1 MANVVPVDEYAGE
14 WYPGFKPEFL
24 TSPYIVDGTG
34 PFTKADEDKFWF
46 LDFHWSRGLTP
57 LAAFTWGQDGYCWG
71 TQHAAEALPLPPGRG
86 ITSRFAGTHLYGSA
100 IPESDPREIGARANR
115 LGTNLPAFLQNYQR
129 IWAAGRDELE
139 ATWEY
144 FHGLDL
150 TSVPTGDLA
159 GLLGQARRY
168 HQRSMEIH
176 FDVMYP
182 LLVNFL
188 GFYGACAEMGIDT
201 ASIGKFLQG
210 EDTKIMETDR
220 GLAALAVQAKRA
232 GLREVFED
240 NEGAAIRTALSAH
253 GGSASQWLTDFDD
266 FLQVYGHRQEAT
278 CDVGVPSWIE
288 DNTIPLDMI
297 RSFVLKE
304 EDHDFE
310 AAARNAVAER
320 EAAIDAARSGLTKE
334 EQEVFDAGL
343 RSNQEANFPWWQ
355 DDHNYYIDL
364 KVMIPL
370 RRVCQEL
377 AARVG
382 ADDRN
387 DMLYLFW
394 PELLDVAHGKAYGGE
409 LRSLV
414 RDRRQ
419 YFDHWGAKRATMPK
433 VLGTVPDTVEDPV
446 LIEIFGLNPA
456 SIRAVQN
463 PNAAEETTLT
473 GVAAAKGLVTGTA
486 RVLQSSDDMYRLE
499 PGSILVC
506 ESTSPSWTPAFGKIA
521 GAVCDGGGMLSHAAI
536 VGREYGVPTVTAVGV
551 ATVAIGDGDQIEV
564 DGTNGRVTILKR
576 AAELAAAAETAG
588 EAAG

>member
-1 MANVVPVDEYAGE
+1 MANVVPVEPYTGE
-14 WYPGFKPEFL
+14 WYPGFRPEYL
-24 TSPYIVDGTG
+24 TSPFIVDGTG
-34 PFTKADEDKFWF
+34 PFTKEDEDKFWF

-115 LGTNLPAFLQNYQR
+115 LGTNLPHFLQNYR
-129 IWAAGRDELE
+129 SIWAAGRDELE
-139 ATWEY
+139 ATWDH
-144 FHGLDL
+144 FQSLDL
-150 TSVPTGDLA
+150 TAVPTGDLP
-159 GLLGQARRY
+159 GLIAAARRY
-168 HQRSMEIH
+168 HKRSMEIH
-176 FDVMYP
+176 FNVMYP
-182 LLVNFL
+182 MLVNFL

-201 ASIGKFLQG
+201 NQIGKFLQG

-220 GLAALAVQAKRA
+220 GLAELARKAKAA
-232 GLREVFED
+232 GLRQVFED
-240 NEGAAIRTALSAH
+240 NSGTDIRTALSAH

-297 RSFVLKE
+297 RSFVLKD

-310 AAARNAVAER
+310 AAARNALAER
-320 EAAIDAARSGLTKE
+320 DGAIDAARSGLTRE
-334 EQEVFDAGL
+334 EQAVFDAGL
-343 RSNQEANFPWWQ
+343 QSNQEANFPWWQ

-377 AARVG
+377 ARRTG
-382 ADDRN
+382 ADGKD

-394 PELLDVAHGKAYGGE
+394 PELLDVAHGKPYSGE
-409 LRSLV
+409 LKSLV
-414 RDRRQ
+414 ADRRQ
-419 YFDHWGAKRATMPK
+419 YFDHWGAQRGSMPK
-433 VLGTVPDTVEDPV
+433 VLGTVPETVEDPV
-446 LIEIFGLNPA
+446 LIEIFGLNPS

-463 PNAAEETTLT
+463 PNAAQETVLS
-473 GVAAAKGLVTGTA
+473 GVAAAKGQATGIA
-486 RVLQSSDDMYRLE
+486 RVLQSSDDMHRLE

-536 VGREYGVPTVTAVGV
+536 VGREYGVPTVTAVGI
-551 ATVAIGDGDQIEV
+551 ATIAIGDGDQIEV

-576 AAELAAAAETAG
+576 ASELV
-588 EAAG
+588 EA

>member
-1 MANVVPVDEYAGE
+1 MATVVPVDPYAGE

-24 TSPYIVDGTG
+24 ASPYIIDGTG
-34 PFTKADEDKFWF
+34 PFQKEDEDKFWF

-57 LAAFTWGQDGYCWG
+57 LAAFAWGQDGYCWG

-115 LGTNLPAFLQNYQR
+115 LGTNLPAFLANYRQ

-139 ATWEY
+139 ATWNH
-144 FHGLDL
+144 FHALDL
-150 TSVPTGDLA
+150 TQVPTSEFGA
-159 GLLGQARRY
+159 LLTQARRY

-188 GFYGACAEMGIDT
+188 GFYGACAEMGINT
-201 ASIGKFLQG
+201 ADIGKFLQG

-220 GLAALAVQAKRA
+220 GLADLAIKAKRA
-232 GLREVFED
+232 GLRQVFED
-240 NEGAAIRTALSAH
+240 NEGNGIRAALSAH
-253 GGSASQWLTDFDD
+253 GGSASTWLTDFDD

-297 RSFVLKE
+297 RSFVLKDD
-304 EDHDFE
+304 DHDFA
-310 AAARNAVAER
+310 AAARNAMDER
-320 EAAIDAARSGLTKE
+320 EAAIEAARSGLTKE

-382 ADDRN
+382 ADDPG

-394 PELLDVAHGKAYGGE
+394 PELQAVANGGSYSK
-409 LRSLV
+409 SLV
-414 RDRRQ
+414 KDRRQ
-419 YFDHWGAKRATMPK
+419 YFDHWGALRGQMPK

-446 LIEIFGLNPA
+446 LIEIFGLNPQA
-456 SIRAVQN
+456 IRAVQN
-463 PNAAEETTLT
+463 PNAAEETVLN

-486 RVLQSSDDMYRLE
+486 RVLQSSDEMHRLE

-551 ATVAIGDGDQIEV
+551 ATVAIQDGDVVEV
-564 DGTNGRVTILKR
+564 DGTNGKVTILKR
-576 AAELAAAAETAG
+576 AAEVEG
-588 EAAG
+588 

>member
-1 MANVVPVDEYAGE
+1 MANVVPVEPYTGE

-24 TSPYIVDGTG
+24 AAPYIIDGTG
-34 PFTKADEDKFWF
+34 PFTKEDEDKFWF

-57 LAAFTWGQDGYCWG
+57 LAAFAWGQDGYCWG

-100 IPESDPREIGARANR
+100 LPEPDPRQVGARAQR
-115 LGTNLPAFLQNYQR
+115 LGTNLPRFLATYRQT
-129 IWAAGRDELE
+129 WEAGRDELE
-139 ATWEY
+139 ATWDH

-150 TSVPTGDLA
+150 TAVPTGDLPV
-159 GLLGQARRY
+159 LLTQARRY

-176 FDVMYP
+176 FGVMYP

-201 ASIGKFLQG
+201 ADIGKFLQG

-220 GLAALAVQAKRA
+220 GLAALASAAKRA
-232 GLREVFED
+232 GLRQVFED
-240 NEGAAIRTALSAH
+240 NSGNDIRTALSAH

-297 RSFVLKE
+297 KSFVLQE
-304 EDHDFE
+304 EDHDF
-310 AAARNAVAER
+310 AAAVRNALAER
-320 EAAIDAARSGLTKE
+320 DDAIDTARSGLTKE
-334 EQEVFDAGL
+334 EQAVFDAGL
-343 RSNQEANFPWWQ
+343 SSNQEANFPWWQ

-370 RRVCQEL
+370 RRVAQEL
-377 AARVG
+377 ASRVG
-382 ADDRN
+382 ADGRD

-394 PELLDVAHGKAYGGE
+394 PEVQAVAAGSPYQGE
-409 LRSLV
+409 LKSLV
-414 RDRRQ
+414 KDRRQ
-419 YFDHWGAKRATMPK
+419 YFDHWGALRGSMPK

-463 PNAAEETTLT
+463 PNAAEETVLN
-473 GVAAAKGLVTGTA
+473 GVAAAKGVATGTA
-486 RVLQSSDDMYRLE
+486 RVLQSSDDMHRLE

-506 ESTSPSWTPAFGKIA
+506 ESTSPSWTAAFGKIA
-521 GAVCDGGGMLSHAAI
+521 GAACDGGGMLSHAAI
-536 VGREYGVPTVTAVGV
+536 VGREYGVPTVTAIGI
-551 ATVAIGDGDQIEV
+551 ATLAIKDGDEVEV

-576 AAELAAAAETAG
+576 AADLAGTEQ
-588 EAAG
+588 

>member
-1 MANVVPVDEYAGE
+1 MANVVPLDEYTGE
-14 WYPGFKPEFL
+14 WYPGFRPEFL
-24 TSPYIVDGTG
+24 ASPFIVDGTG
-34 PFTKADEDKFWF
+34 PFTKEDEDKFWF

-71 TQHAAEALPLPPGRG
+71 TQHAAEGLPLPPGRG
-86 ITSRFAGTHLYGSA
+86 VTSRFAGTHLYGSA
-100 IPESDPREIGARANR
+100 IPETDPREIGARANR
-115 LGTNLPAFLQNYQR
+115 LGTTLPRFLQNYQQT
-129 IWAAGRDELE
+129 WAAGRDELE
-139 ATWEY
+139 ATWAY

-150 TSVPTGDLA
+150 AQVPTAELP
-159 GLLGQARRY
+159 GLLNQARRY
-168 HQRSMEIH
+168 HKRSMEIH

-201 ASIGKFLQG
+201 ADIGKFLQG

-220 GLAALAVQAKRA
+220 GLAELAVKAKRA
-232 GLREVFED
+232 GLRQVFED
-240 NEGAAIRTALSAH
+240 NEGTAIRAALSAH

-304 EDHDFE
+304 TDHDFE

-320 EAAIDAARSGLTKE
+320 EAAIEAARSGLTRE
-334 EQEVFDAGL
+334 EQAVFDAGL

-370 RRVCQEL
+370 RRVTQEL

-387 DMLYLFW
+387 DLLYLFW
-394 PELLDVAHGKAYGGE
+394 PELRAVAEGRAYHGE

-414 RDRRQ
+414 SDRRQ
-419 YFDHWGAKRATMPK
+419 YFDHWGALRGQMPK
-433 VLGTVPDTVEDPV
+433 VLGTVPETVEDPV

-456 SIRAVQN
+456 SIRAMQN
-463 PNAAEETTLT
+463 PDAAAETTLT
-473 GVAAAKGLVTGTA
+473 GVAAAKGIATGPA
-486 RVLQSSDDMYRLE
+486 RVLQSSDDMHRLE

-551 ATVAIGDGDQIEV
+551 ATVAIADGDQIEV

-576 AAELAAAAETAG
+576 ASEIADATAANGETAG
-588 EAAG
+588 

>member
-1 MANVVPVDEYAGE
+1 MANVASLDDYTGE

-24 TSPYIVDGTG
+24 HSPFIVDGTG
-34 PFTKADEDKFWF
+34 PFTKEDEDKFWF

-71 TQHAAEALPLPPGRG
+71 TQHAAENLPLPPGRG
-86 ITSRFAGTHLYGSA
+86 VTSRFAGTHLYGSA
-100 IPESDPREIGARANR
+100 IPETDPREIGARANR
-115 LGTNLPAFLQNYQR
+115 LGTNLPRFLQNYRQ
-129 IWAAGRDELE
+129 IWEAGRDELE
-139 ATWEY
+139 ATWNY
-144 FHGLDL
+144 FQGIDL
-150 TSVPTGDLA
+150 AATPTGDLA
-159 GLLGQARRY
+159 GLLNQARRY

-188 GFYGACAEMGIDT
+188 GFYGACAEMGINT
-201 ASIGKFLQG
+201 ADIGKFLQG

-220 GLAALAVQAKRA
+220 GLAALATKAKQA
-232 GLREVFED
+232 GLRQVFED
-240 NEGAAIRTALSAH
+240 NEGVAIRTALSAH

-288 DNTIPLDMI
+288 DNTIPLDTI
-297 RSFVLKE
+297 RGFVLRD

-310 AAARNAVAER
+310 AAARNAMAER
-320 EAAIDAARSGLTKE
+320 EAAIDAARSGLTRE
-334 EQEVFDAGL
+334 EQAVFDAGL
-343 RSNQEANFPWWQ
+343 QSNLDANFPWWQ

-382 ADDRN
+382 ADDKN
-387 DMLYLFW
+387 DLLYLFW
-394 PELLDVAHGKAYGGE
+394 PELRDVATGAAYSGE
-409 LRSLV
+409 LKSLV

-419 YFDHWGAKRATMPK
+419 YFDHWAGLRSSMPK
-433 VLGTVPDTVEDPV
+433 VLGTVPETVEDPV
-446 LIEIFGLNPA
+446 LIEIFGLNPS
-456 SIRAVQN
+456 SIRAMQN

-473 GVAAAKGLVTGTA
+473 GVAASKGLATGVA
-486 RVLQSSDDMYRLE
+486 RVLQSSDEMYRLE

-506 ESTSPSWTPAFGKIA
+506 ESTSPSWTPVFGKIA

-551 ATVAIGDGDQIEV
+551 ATFAIRDGDTVQV
-564 DGTNGRVTILKR
+564 DGTNGKVTILKR
-576 AAELAAAAETAG
+576 ATENAEDTA